1 MSISVD
7 DLVNSF
13 AANHIGQEAI
23 DLANLQT
30 QLAQAL
36 YYQQQQQQWG
46 TTSAAAPCNTPT
58 ARTPSSSLSWALHE
72 SQNRRRSSSTAS
84 SSSMQHVSRESSMNG
99 GIAEEDD
106 TMEADDEYAVEQM
119 VQTMHYASGTSSPV
133 RYRHDSLQGSSS
145 PIAFTPH
152 SRAAHGRHNSF
163 AEPTSS
169 PMSSSNDYNHTDP
182 FYAAALAEAAA
193 RTAFQPQQG
202 FFAQLARPSQHSPFY
217 TAQAQQSNGHPFSH
231 PIGIDTR
238 SRLTTAGGLNA

>member
-1 MSISVD
+1 
-7 DLVNSF
+7 
-13 AANHIGQEAI
+13 
-23 DLANLQT
+23 
-30 QLAQAL
+30 
-36 YYQQQQQQWG
+36 
-46 TTSAAAPCNTPT
+46 
-58 ARTPSSSLSWALHE
+58 
-72 SQNRRRSSSTAS
+72 
-84 SSSMQHVSRESSMNG
+84 MQHISRESSMNG

-119 VQTMHYASGTSSPV
+119 MQTMHYSGTSSPV

-145 PIAFTPH
+145 PIAFAPH
-152 SRAAHGRHNSF
+152 SRAHGRHNSF

-169 PMSSSNDYNHTDP
+169 PMMPSSSNDYNHSDP

-217 TAQAQQSNGHPFSH
+217 TGQAQQSNGHPFSH

-238 SRLTTAGGLNA
+238 SRLTTASGLNA